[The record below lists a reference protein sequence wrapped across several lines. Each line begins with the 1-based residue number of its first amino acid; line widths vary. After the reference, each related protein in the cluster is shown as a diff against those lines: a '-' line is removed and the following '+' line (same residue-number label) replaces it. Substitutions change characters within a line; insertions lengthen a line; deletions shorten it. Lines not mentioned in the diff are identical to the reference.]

1 MAKLNL
7 RETSAKFKANWNKPK
22 QGEYL
27 SIKELVFFCLGGMG
41 LFTTGD
47 VIAMLGFA
55 GTSVVV
61 GKIYGIS
68 IQDAYV
74 IGIIGT
80 ILGFLLIPLRAM
92 IKDNL
97 GVLPKKLMRTIHL
110 VSAALLL
117 ASGVLWVLPS
127 SGLDG
132 FLRDS
137 YKHIAIKIVCTIIEV
152 YITTYVLKFFGKK
165 YGKFKPFMVF
175 FGVPTLVLG
184 TLFTF
189 LPYRDMDY
197 STKLIWTHLIT
208 NLIAMFNGGYS
219 GNVDNMKALLTP
231 NSEERTKVYSLAP
244 ILLGLGRSIF
254 GIFFPMVATF
264 SGGQLNIMSYRIA
277 IPLIGGIGMVQ
288 GFLILKAKERIV
300 QPKDHEAKVSFRD
313 SIKEVFSS
321 KYLWITNISGVFGEI
336 AAMQDGLFNMIM
348 LYGTRMEWM
357 MGLLLNISY
366 LPTTPANLL
375 TPMIARRFSK
385 RQSLIGLRL
394 VQTIMKA
401 CYVLVIFVPGAFGK
415 VVILMTLGMLQSLV
429 GPPVNNIQ
437 NTMGPDIWDYHQW
450 KCGERLEASTSMFEY
465 FSTPVKLLIGFAGP
479 FVLRL
484 SGLVSDW
491 DILFDPTILN
501 RIIVVHVVFSVVG
514 MLLATVPYLFY
525 DLTPDKMKKIAADL
539 KERAGEI
546 EEGEEPE
553 EEDGEEAQA
562 ELVEATVAEG
572 NEV

>member
-7 RETSAKFKANWNKPK
+7 RETAAKLKANWNHPK
-22 QGEYL
+22 EGEYL
-27 SIKELVFFCLGGMG
+27 SIKEFVFFGLGGMG

-80 ILGFLLIPLRAM
+80 ILGFLLIPLRAL

-97 GVLPKKLMRTIHL
+97 GVLPAKLMRTIHL
-110 VSAALLL
+110 VSAALLVV
-117 ASGVLWVLPS
+117 SGVLWVLPS
-127 SGLDG
+127 AGLDG

-137 YKHIAIKIVCTIIEV
+137 YKHIAIKIVSTILET
-152 YITTYVLKFFGKK
+152 YITIYVLKFFGKK

-175 FGVPTLVLG
+175 FGLPTLIFG

-208 NLIAMFNGGYS
+208 NLVFMFNGPYS
-219 GNVDNMKALLTP
+219 GNVDNMKSLLTP
-231 NSEERTKVYSLAP
+231 NSEERTKVFSIAP
-244 ILLGLGRSIF
+244 IMLGLGRSIF
-254 GIFFPMVATF
+254 GIFFPIVATF
-264 SGGQLNIMSYRIA
+264 SGGQLNIASYRIA
-277 IPLIGGIGMVQ
+277 IPLIGGFGMLQ
-288 GFLILKAKERIV
+288 GFLILKAKERII
-300 QPKDHEAKVSFRD
+300 QSKDHEAKVSFKD
-313 SIKEVFSS
+313 SLKEVFTS
-321 KYLWITNISGVFGEI
+321 KYLWITNISGIFGDI
-336 AAMQDGLFNMIM
+336 AGMQDGLFSMIM

-375 TPMIARRFSK
+375 TPMITRRFSK
-385 RQSLIGLRL
+385 RQALIGLRL
-394 VQTIMKA
+394 IQTIMKA
-401 CYVLVIFVPGAFGK
+401 CYIFVIFIPGAFGK
-415 VVILMTLGMLQSLV
+415 VALLMTLGMLQSLA
-429 GPPVNNIQ
+429 GPPVSNIQ
-437 NTMGPDIWDYHQW
+437 GTMGPDIWDYHQW
-450 KCGERLEASTSMFEY
+450 KCGERLEASTGLFEY
-465 FSTPVKLLIGFAGP
+465 FSTPAKMLIGFIGP

-501 RIIVVHVVFSVVG
+501 RIVVVHVVFAVIG
-514 MLLATVPYLFY
+514 MLLATLPYLFY

-539 KERAGEI
+539 KERAGEVD
-546 EEGEEPE
+546 ETGEGEDVLLE
-553 EEDGEEAQA
+553 ET
-562 ELVEATVAEG
+562 VEVAAAEG

>member
-7 RETSAKFKANWNKPK
+7 RETAAKLKANWNHPK
-22 QGEYL
+22 EGEYL
-27 SIKELVFFCLGGMG
+27 SIKELLFFGLGGMG
-41 LFTTGD
+41 IFTTGD

-97 GVLPKKLMRTIHL
+97 GVLPAKLMRTLHL
-110 VSAALLL
+110 VFAGLLL
-117 ASGVLWVLPS
+117 VSGLLWILPS
-127 SGLDG
+127 ASLDG
-132 FLRDS
+132 FLRDI
-137 YKHIAIKIVCTIIEV
+137 YKHIAIKIVSTILEMYLTI
-152 YITTYVLKFFGKK
+152 YVLKFFGKK

-175 FGVPTLVLG
+175 FGVPTLMLG

-208 NLIAMFNGGYS
+208 NLVFMFNGAYS

-231 NSEERTKVYSLAP
+231 SSEERTKVYSIAP
-244 ILLGLGRSIF
+244 IMLGLGRSIF
-254 GIFFPMVATF
+254 GIFFPIVATF
-264 SGGQLNIMSYRIA
+264 SGGQLNIMSYRLA
-277 IPLIGGIGMVQ
+277 IPLIGGLGLVQ

-300 QPKDHEAKVSFRD
+300 QSEDHEAKVNFRD
-313 SIKEVFSS
+313 SLKEVFSS
-321 KYLWITNISGVFGEI
+321 KYLWITNISGVFGDI
-336 AAMQDGLFNMIM
+336 AGMQDGLFSTIM
-348 LYGTRMEWM
+348 LYGTRMEWL

-366 LPTTPANLL
+366 LPSTPANLL
-375 TPMIARRFSK
+375 TPMITRRFSK
-385 RQSLIGLRL
+385 RQAVVGLRL
-394 VQTIMKA
+394 IQSFIKA
-401 CYVLVIFVPGAFGK
+401 CYILVIFVPGNIGK
-415 VVILMTLGMLQSLV
+415 VVVLMTLGLLQSLV
-429 GPPVNNIQ
+429 GPPVNVIQ
-437 NTMGPDIWDYHQW
+437 GTMGPDIWDYQQW
-450 KCGERLEASTSMFEY
+450 KCGERLEASTGLFDY
-465 FSTPVKLLIGFAGP
+465 FSTPVKMLIGFIGP

-484 SGLVSDW
+484 AGLVSDW
-491 DILFDPTILN
+491 DILFDPVILN
-501 RIIVVHVVFSVVG
+501 RIVVVHVVFAVAG
-514 MLLATVPYLFY
+514 TLLATVPYLFY

-546 EEGEEPE
+546 AAGEEE
-553 EEDGEEAQA
+553 ETPA
-562 ELVEATVAEG
+562 EVPAAEG
-572 NEV
+572 SEV